1 MKKHGPVA
9 RIILSPLY
17 PACLLALFVA
27 WFAIWAIRPPHPG
40 DFLLEHALTV
50 IFLALMVWLH
60 RRFRLSGVS
69 YTLIFLF
76 LSLHV
81 VGAHYTYAEVPYE
94 KWFAS
99 AASWFG
105 VHGFSFQAMCGFT
118 RNHYDRLVHFSFG
131 FLMAYPV
138 REVFIRIARVRG
150 FWGYY
155 LPLDVMM
162 SFSMLYELIE
172 WAVAVIIAGDVGQ
185 SYLGTQGDEWD
196 AHKDMALA
204 SLGGLMA
211 MLITAAINWRL
222 QRDFALELAE
232 SLKVHDPSP
241 LGEVRIEEMTSEGR
255 EATEGE
261 DG

>member
-17 PACLLALFVA
+17 PPCLLALFVA

-155 LPLDVMM
+155 L
-162 SFSMLYELIE
+162 
-172 WAVAVIIAGDVGQ
+172 
-185 SYLGTQGDEWD
+185 
-196 AHKDMALA
+196 
-204 SLGGLMA
+204 
-211 MLITAAINWRL
+211 
-222 QRDFALELAE
+222 
-232 SLKVHDPSP
+232 
-241 LGEVRIEEMTSEGR
+241 
-255 EATEGE
+255 
-261 DG
+261 